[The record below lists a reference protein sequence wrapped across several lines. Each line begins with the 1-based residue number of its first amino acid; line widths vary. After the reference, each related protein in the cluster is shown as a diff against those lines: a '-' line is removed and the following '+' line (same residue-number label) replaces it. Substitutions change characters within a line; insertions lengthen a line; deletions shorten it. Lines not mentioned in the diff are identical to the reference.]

1 LSRPGGRYVFGP
13 VPSRRL
19 GRSLGV
25 DLVPFKTCSYDCI
38 YCQLGRTTDLTVQR
52 REYVPL
58 EAVLSDLKAS
68 LDRRPDYIT
77 LSGSGEPTLY
87 SRLGEL
93 IAGIKNLTDTP
104 VAVLTNGSLL
114 YDPQVRRDL
123 AGADLLIPSLDAGD
137 PQVFAAVNRP
147 HPAIDFDAM
156 VAGLAAMRREFSG
169 HFWLEVFILDGFT
182 SDSQVDN
189 LVRRVKEVGAERVQ
203 LNTVCRP
210 PAEDFANGVRLERLA
225 ELARRFAPQAEVI
238 ADFRGV
244 HQLGEFAAGR
254 QEMLDLL
261 RRRPCT
267 AGGIAD
273 GLQMHLNAVAKY
285 LEELVTQGLVES
297 TRSGGAVYYRARGK
311 ADVSQAP
318 ALKSTG
324 PRKSGARHPGRDPG
338 AMPEG

>member
-1 LSRPGGRYVFGP
+1 LSRSRRHVFGP

-58 EAVLSDLKAS
+58 EAVLADLKVS

-93 IAGIKNLTDTP
+93 IAGIKNLTGTP

-114 YDPQVRRDL
+114 SDPQVRREL

-147 HPAIDFDAM
+147 HPSIDFDTM

-182 SDSQVDN
+182 SDSAQVEK
-189 LVRRVKEVGAERVQ
+189 LVRRVKEVAPERVQ

-210 PAEDFANGVRLERLA
+210 PAEDFANGVGLERLA
-225 ELARRFAPQAEVI
+225 ELAGRFEPEAEVI

-285 LEELVTQGLVES
+285 LEELVTGGLVDS
-297 TRSGGAVYYRARGK
+297 TRSGGVVYYRARGE
-311 ADVSQAP
+311 ADVPAATSSRSAP
-318 ALKSTG
+318 ASPRSSREG
-324 PRKSGARHPGRDPG
+324 P
-338 AMPEG
+338 

>member
-1 LSRPGGRYVFGP
+1 MSSAGRHVFGP

-25 DLVPFKTCSYDCI
+25 DLVPLKTCSYDCI
-38 YCQLGRTTDLTVQR
+38 YCQLGRTTRLTVER

-58 EAVLSDLKAS
+58 EAVVADLKAG
-68 LDRRPDYIT
+68 LARNPDYVT

-93 IAGIKNLTDTP
+93 IGAIKGLTDIP

-114 YDPQVRRDL
+114 WDPQVRRDL

-137 PQVFAAVNRP
+137 PAVFAAVNRP
-147 HPAIDFDAM
+147 DPSIDFEAM
-156 VAGLAAMRREFSG
+156 VEGLAAMRREFNG
-169 HFWLEVFILDGFT
+169 HFWLEVFILDGYT
-182 SDSQVDN
+182 ADDAPVEK
-189 LVRRVKEVGAERVQ
+189 LVRQVRRIGPERVQ

-210 PAEDFANGVRLERLA
+210 PAEDFATGVSRQQMDEI
-225 ELARRFAPQAEVI
+225 ARRFTPAAEVI

-244 HQLGEFAAGR
+244 HQLGEFTAGR
-254 QEMLDLL
+254 EEMLDLL

-285 LEELVTQGLVES
+285 LEELITRGLVES
-297 TRSGGAVYYRARGK
+297 SRTGGEVYYHARGE
-311 ADVSQAP
+311 AAAP
-318 ALKSTG
+318 TA
-324 PRKSGARHPGRDPG
+324 
-338 AMPEG
+338 